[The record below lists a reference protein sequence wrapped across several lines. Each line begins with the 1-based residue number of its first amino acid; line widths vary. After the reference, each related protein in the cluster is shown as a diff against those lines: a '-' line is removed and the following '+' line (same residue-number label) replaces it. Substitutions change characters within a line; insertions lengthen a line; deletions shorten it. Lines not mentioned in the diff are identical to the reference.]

1 MAISENPK
9 LKWSTLLSR
18 VVNNYNT
25 IHSTTGFTPSFLMFG
40 KDSLNTNTTSTEA
53 RLLAQQR
60 SEDFKAKKKAV
71 FDRLHKPLNLISGDL
86 VKRRKPSNHPHNT
99 KLSPKFD
106 AIFKVVSKTSPVNY
120 EIVKTD
126 GNSSKFNIHVSQL
139 EPYFKRVSV
148 FSTPESE
155 TVITVP

>member
-1 MAISENPK
+1 
-9 LKWSTLLSR
+9 
-18 VVNNYNT
+18 
-25 IHSTTGFTPSFLMFG
+25 MFG
-40 KDSLNTNTTSTEA
+40 EDSLNTNTTSTEA

-71 FDRLHKPLNLISGDL
+71 FDGSHKPLDLIPGDM
-86 VKRRKPSNHPHNT
+86 VKRRIPSNHPNNT
-99 KLSPKFD
+99 KLSP
-106 AIFKVVSKTSPVNY
+106 IFKVVSKTSPVNY

-126 GNSSKFNIHVSQL
+126 GNSSKFNIHVSLL